1 MKKKILLMT
10 LILFLFTF
18 TFIKESGIF
27 YKYNIF
33 RLLYLK
39 CAVNIFKLEKTDFE
53 LKIIESRDWNI

>member
-18 TFIKESGIF
+18 IFIKESGIF

-33 RLLYLK
+33 RWLYLK
-39 CAVNIFKLEKTDFE
+39 CTVNIFKLEKADFE
-53 LKIIESRDWNI
+53 LKIIESRDWNV

>member
-1 MKKKILLMT
+1 VKKKILLMT

-39 CAVNIFKLEKTDFE
+39 CAVNIFKLEKADFE
-53 LKIIESRDWNI
+53 LKIIKSRDWNV